1 MIYMSETLQKADT
14 NCVRLLHFFS
24 VNNRK
29 VIRTWYIHVMS
40 LMTCF
45 LTSFYTGNIS
55 TAVTEVSR
63 SGYITRNKNGLNI
76 LLDDQRPLPLKV
88 ALNFTFE
95 FRGFWKQN
103 RYLTISY
110 KVFWFLDLDVQNIT
124 MFYSVAGLGGWLKN
138 SEYVG
143 SVFLFY
149 FILRRFLYSVD
160 GDKRMTI
167 TNRRGQTSMLFK
179 PDSNP
184 RSQRLSNQGLRLRP
198 CGHWDR
204 LSAWGS
210 LYITHG
216 HTMKYAG
223 RPFNWIMVAVKSHH
237 VIAEIITL
245 RRRNSWPP
253 WWTLLHNVKAKK
265 ES

>member
-1 MIYMSETLQKADT
+1 VNTS
-14 NCVRLLHFFS
+14 LHYINDLHERDFAESWHKLCPVVAFIFS

-45 LTSFYTGNIS
+45 LTSFYTGNTS

-63 SGYITRNKNGLNI
+63 SSYITRNKNGLNI

-88 ALNFTFE
+88 AFNFTFQ

-124 MFYSVAGLGGWLKN
+124 MFYSVAGLDGWLKN

-143 SVFLFY
+143 SVFYCTLFY
-149 FILRRFLYSVD
+149 DAFYIASIV
-160 GDKRMTI
+160 
-167 TNRRGQTSMLFK
+167 TSEW
-179 PDSNP
+179 
-184 RSQRLSNQGLRLRP
+184 R
-198 CGHWDR
+198 
-204 LSAWGS
+204 
-210 LYITHG
+210 
-216 HTMKYAG
+216 
-223 RPFNWIMVAVKSHH
+223 
-237 VIAEIITL
+237 
-245 RRRNSWPP
+245 
-253 WWTLLHNVKAKK
+253 
-265 ES
+265 